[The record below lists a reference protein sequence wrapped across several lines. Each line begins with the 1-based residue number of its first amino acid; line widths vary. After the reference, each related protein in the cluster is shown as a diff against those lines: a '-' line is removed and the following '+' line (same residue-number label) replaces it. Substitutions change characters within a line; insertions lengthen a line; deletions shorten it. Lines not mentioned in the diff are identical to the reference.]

1 MTTALPKVI
10 TIKTAEENREAQN
23 KNRLKNFS
31 SRIYTA
37 SGSFIRFISV
47 LAIATILATPLP
59 FIAMRLAIGMFI
71 AEFLLIPLFIAILIG
86 IPVGVAIYIIS
97 FIRHK
102 PMINFH
108 SEDTD
113 S

>member
-1 MTTALPKVI
+1 
-10 TIKTAEENREAQN
+10 
-23 KNRLKNFS
+23 
-31 SRIYTA
+31 
-37 SGSFIRFISV
+37 
-47 LAIATILATPLP
+47 
-59 FIAMRLAIGMFI
+59 MRLAIGMFI
-71 AEFLLIPLFIAILIG
+71 AEFLLIPLFITILIG